1 VIYDVGA
8 NGGFFS
14 THLAQML
21 ASRAPRIYAFEPVPD
36 TFAKLTESIQRLGL
50 NGSVYPIPA
59 AVVDNSGDVQIS
71 YSVRNSLLAQVSP
84 CGLNPRVGDKLVQ
97 AKGIT
102 LDGFCSLVQAVPQ
115 LVKID
120 VEGSEVAA
128 LRGARSL
135 LSRPDRPAIL
145 FEYNPFTLRESG
157 SSVRALFDLLPGY
170 RLHYVDDL
178 RGQIIPFGESIQ
190 EADEIDWICNLFAV
204 PLAESSSKRMMSVL
218 TQLRK
223 QPTAEAAQ

>member
-1 VIYDVGA
+1 LCGCSILNRRALSPVARSDDRDALGGTARLPTVGDFVP
-8 NGGFFS
+8 GFEAS
-14 THLAQML
+14 AQ
-21 ASRAPRIYAFEPVPD
+21 FEPVPD

-50 NGSVYPIPA
+50 NDSVHPIPA
-59 AVVDNSGDVQIS
+59 AVVDNPGPVQIS

-102 LDGFCSLVQAVPQ
+102 LDGFCSSVRALPQ
-115 LVKID
+115 LVKIE

-128 LRGARSL
+128 LRGARGL

-157 SSVRALFDLLPGY
+157 SSVHALLDLLPGY
-170 RLHYVDDL
+170 RLH
-178 RGQIIPFGESIQ
+178 
-190 EADEIDWICNLFAV
+190 
-204 PLAESSSKRMMSVL
+204 
-218 TQLRK
+218 
-223 QPTAEAAQ
+223 